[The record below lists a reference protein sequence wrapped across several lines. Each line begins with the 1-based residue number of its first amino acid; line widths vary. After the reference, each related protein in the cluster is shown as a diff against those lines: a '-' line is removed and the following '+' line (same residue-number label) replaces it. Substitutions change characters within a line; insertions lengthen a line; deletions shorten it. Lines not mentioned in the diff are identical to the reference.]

1 MDTTHPTHPALGPS
15 IDPAAGPPRRRRE
28 VSLEVGW
35 ARDAD
40 DVRDAQRLRWRVFV
54 DEMGARL
61 TPPPGTPAGLDV
73 DHFDAHCEHLIVRTR
88 APDGALGP
96 VVGTYRVLTPT
107 GAVRAG
113 GLYSESEFD
122 LAPVAALRGEILELG
137 RSCTDP
143 AFRSGGA
150 IMMLWASL
158 GDFMQRNGL
167 RYTIG
172 CASVPMHDGGH
183 AAASL
188 WRELRQTHLA
198 PPEWQVRPLLPLPV
212 EQLDDS
218 LPAPTPPLI
227 KGYLRCGA
235 KVLGPPAW
243 DPNFGTADLPLL
255 MDLGSLPESYR
266 RHFIGA

>member
-1 MDTTHPTHPALGPS
+1 MDTSHSLHPGAGAVADAVAAPAK
-15 IDPAAGPPRRRRE
+15 RRRE

-35 ARDAD
+35 ARHAE
-40 DVRDAQRLRWRVFV
+40 DVRDAQRLRWRVFAE
-54 DEMGARL
+54 EMGARL
-61 TPPPGTPAGLDV
+61 VPSPGTPEGIDV
-73 DHFDAHCEHLIVRTR
+73 DRFDAHCEHLIVRTR
-88 APDGALGP
+88 EADGSPGP
-96 VVGTYRVLTPT
+96 VVGTYRVLTP
-107 GAVRAG
+107 ADARLAG
-113 GLYSESEFD
+113 GLYSEGEFD
-122 LAPVAALRGEILELG
+122 LEPVADLRDRMLELG

-143 AFRSGGA
+143 AWRSGGV
-150 IMMLWASL
+150 IMLLWASL

-167 RYTIG
+167 RFTIG

-188 WRELRQTHLA
+188 WRELRATHLA

-212 EQLDDS
+212 QQLDDAQ
-218 LPAPTPPLI
+218 LAQTPPLI

-243 DPNFGTADLPLL
+243 DPDFGTADLPML
-255 MDLGSLPESYR
+255 MDLEALPDAYR